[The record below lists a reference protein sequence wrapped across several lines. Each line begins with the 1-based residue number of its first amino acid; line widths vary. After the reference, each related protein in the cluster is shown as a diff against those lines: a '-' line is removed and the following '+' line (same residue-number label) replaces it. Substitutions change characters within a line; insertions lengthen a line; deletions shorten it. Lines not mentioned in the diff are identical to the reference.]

1 MMLLIATVCM
11 AASLHCDGE
20 FPKPTVSTQVIS
32 SEGCTPQWDG
42 RAYGALDVT
51 SCLTPYTI
59 VWRDDG
65 EELARRQVDPR
76 RRTAGS
82 AESMTVS
89 AGI

>member
-11 AASLHCDGE
+11 AASLHCNGGL
-20 FPKPTVSTQVIS
+20 PKSSVSTQVIS
-32 SEGCTPQWDG
+32 SEGCTPAWDG

-65 EELARRQVDPR
+65 VELARRQVDPR
-76 RRTAGS
+76 GTTYS
-82 AESMTVS
+82 AKSMTVS

>member
-76 RRTAGS
+76 GTTYS
-82 AESMTVS
+82 AKSMTVS
-89 AGI
+89 AAI

>member
-11 AASLHCDGE
+11 AASLHCNGGL
-20 FPKPTVSTQVIS
+20 PKSTVSTQVIS
-32 SEGCTPQWDG
+32 SEGCTPAWDG

-65 EELARRQVDPR
+65 VELARRQVDPR
-76 RRTAGS
+76 GPTYS
-82 AESMTVS
+82 AKSMTVS